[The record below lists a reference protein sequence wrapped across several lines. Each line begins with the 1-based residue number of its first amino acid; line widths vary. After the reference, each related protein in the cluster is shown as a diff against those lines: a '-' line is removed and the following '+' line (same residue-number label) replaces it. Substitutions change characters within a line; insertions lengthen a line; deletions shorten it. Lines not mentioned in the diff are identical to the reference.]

1 MLLPFGWRALGS
13 EPLRARLP
21 QRMFDLFGAPGGEQL
36 TAGAVLALLAAS
48 LVQIN
53 GNLVNMG
60 LGGSAR
66 DEFSARFG
74 AVSGTFGKRIMI
86 VLWAFL
92 GLIAAGLCQG
102 PARLADPDLAWG
114 ILSRRLLGPGFLGL
128 MFTGV
133 LAANMSSTASKTMA
147 VSALFVRNLRPSF
160 APRLDDAGAV
170 RAARFAV
177 GAALAASVAAALAM
191 GRALTVM
198 KLVLTINRLDSKA
211 HHRIRVLILS

>member
-1 MLLPFGWRALGS
+1 MGGLVATVLNQVFQGLLILAFSFMLLPFGWRALGS

-21 QRMFDLFGAPGGEQL
+21 QRMFDLFGASGGEQL

-86 VLWAFL
+86 VLWALL

-114 ILSRRLLGPGFLGL
+114 ILSLRLLGPGFLGL
-128 MFTGV
+128 MLAGV

-147 VSALFVRNLRPSF
+147 VSALFVRNLYPSF
-160 APRLDDAGAV
+160 VPASSEAGAV
-170 RAARFAV
+170 RAR
-177 GAALAASVAAALAM
+177 AALPWGRPSPAAWRPRSPWA
-191 GRALTVM
+191 GP
-198 KLVLTINRLDSKA
+198 
-211 HHRIRVLILS
+211 